1 MKVAGLYFAGNLFFN
16 GISENVDFCIL
27 KTGSEMIRL
36 LNHVENH
43 SRQIQ
48 IVCKI

>member
-1 MKVAGLYFAGNLFFN
+1 MKVTGLYFAGNLFFN

-36 LNHVENH
+36 LNYFEIYSH
-43 SRQIQ
+43 
-48 IVCKI
+48 